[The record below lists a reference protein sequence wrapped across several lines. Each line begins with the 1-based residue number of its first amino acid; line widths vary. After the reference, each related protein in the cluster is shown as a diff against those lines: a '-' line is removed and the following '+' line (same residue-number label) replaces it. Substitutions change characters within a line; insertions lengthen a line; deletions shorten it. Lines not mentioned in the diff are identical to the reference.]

1 MDSAELMSISFISIL
16 QRLDSLTEC
25 FAYNVVLAGG
35 VDACVGFAH
44 EFIFKSLRQSLHCRR
59 IYTCT
64 LEFSG
69 GRFDINT
76 CRNLNV
82 MLFKER
88 NDSGKE
94 SKNVSSRSARVLAQD
109 SEDVGSFD
117 LNLQPVV
124 PMLRP
129 L

>member
-1 MDSAELMSISFISIL
+1 MGDRDVFHFVAAVKDNYPL
-16 QRLDSLTEC
+16 
-25 FAYNVVLAGG
+25 VV
-35 VDACVGFAH
+35 FAH
-44 EFIFKSLRQSLHCRR
+44 EFIFKSLRQSLHRRR

-82 MLFKER
+82 MRFKER

-94 SKNVSSRSARVLAQD
+94 SKNVSSRSARVLA
-109 SEDVGSFD
+109 
-117 LNLQPVV
+117 
-124 PMLRP
+124 
-129 L
+129 